1 MTHGDR
7 DEHHSATGTKDVPR
21 RRSRRTGRFRD
32 TPTACVSPYIV
43 RRIPGFEL
51 LSQEALEGVETQADW
66 LLAEI
71 GIRITGDPGACA
83 LFKDAGAS
91 VDGDRVRFDR
101 GLVRSL
107 CATAPSTFTMHARNP
122 SRSVVF
128 GGDNV
133 VMAPADGAPFVTD
146 MKQGRRY
153 GTIKDHQNLTK
164 LLQCAPAL
172 HHNPALICEPSDVP
186 VNKRHLDIVCS
197 QLRYSD
203 KPIMG
208 AVSTPERGEDTL
220 ELARIVFGD
229 GFLDDHAAVLAGTAV
244 QSPLTFNAET
254 TGAIRTYATANQ
266 ANMITPF
273 IIAGAMSPAT
283 MAGTLAQAHAEA
295 MAGIALSQLVRKGSP
310 ALYSVF
316 VTTMDLKSGA
326 PTYGTP
332 ESSLANFAIVQL
344 GRRLGLPVRCGG
356 HLTGSKLLDAQAME
370 ESVASMTPPVMAGA
384 HFIHQSAGWLEGG
397 LTIGFEKFI
406 ADAEK
411 CSSIARLLQGLD
423 VDDNTLAGDAFLELG
438 DESNFLGCGHTL
450 RNAATAN
457 IRTELPDSDSFEAWT
472 DRGSKDTRERA
483 YTLWTRILEDYE
495 KPPINS
501 AVDEELTAY
510 CTRRKASMDDAWY

>member
-7 DEHHSATGTKDVPR
+7 DEHHSRTGTGDIPR
-21 RRSRRTGRFRD
+21 RRSRRARRLRE
-32 TPTACVSPYIV
+32 TPNACVSPYIV
-43 RRIPGFEL
+43 RRIPRFEL
-51 LSQEALEGVETQADW
+51 LSGEVLERIETQADW

-71 GIRITGDPGACA
+71 GIRIEGDPHVRT
-83 LFKDAGAS
+83 LFGEAGAS
-91 VDGDRVRFDR
+91 VDGNRVRFDR
-101 GLVRSL
+101 GLARSL

-153 GTIKDHQNLTK
+153 GTIKDHQDLTK
-164 LLQCAPAL
+164 LLQQAPAL
-172 HHNPALICEPSDVP
+172 HHNPALICEPADVP

-229 GFLDDHAAVLAGTAV
+229 GFLDDHAVVLAGTAM

-273 IIAGAMSPAT
+273 IIAGAMSPTT

-370 ESVASMTPPVMAGA
+370 ESVASMSPPVMAGA

-397 LTIGFEKFI
+397 LTMGFEKFI

-411 CSSIARLLQGLD
+411 CACIARLLQGLN

-472 DRGSKDTRERA
+472 DRGGKDTRERA
-483 YTLWTRILEDYE
+483 HTLWTRILEDYE

-510 CTRRKASMDDAWY
+510 CARRKASMDDAWY

>member
-1 MTHGDR
+1 MTNADR
-7 DEHHSATGTKDVPR
+7 DERHSATGAGDVSR
-21 RRSRRTGRFRD
+21 RRSRRARRFREE
-32 TPTACVSPYIV
+32 PNPCHSPYIV
-43 RRIPGFEL
+43 RRIPRFEL
-51 LSQEALEGVETQADW
+51 LSGEALEEIETQADW
-66 LLAEI
+66 LLAEV
-71 GIRITGDPGACA
+71 GIRIEGDQDART
-83 LFKDAGAS
+83 LFRDAGAS

-101 GLVRSL
+101 GLARSL

-164 LLQCAPAL
+164 LLQHAPAL
-172 HHNPALICEPSDVP
+172 HHNPALICEPADVP

-197 QLRYSD
+197 QLRFSD

-229 GFLDDHAAVLAGTAV
+229 GFLDDHAVVLAGTAV
-244 QSPLTFNAET
+244 QSPLTFNAAT
-254 TGAIRTYATANQ
+254 TGAIRTYAVANQ

-295 MAGIALSQLVRKGSP
+295 MAGIAFSQLVRQGSP
-310 ALYSVF
+310 VLYSVF

-332 ESSLANFAIVQL
+332 ESSLANLAIVQL
-344 GRRLGLPVRCGG
+344 GCRLGLPVRCGG

-370 ESVASMTPPVMAGA
+370 ESVASMTPAVMAGA

-397 LTIGFEKFI
+397 LTTGFEKFI

-411 CSSIARLLQGLD
+411 CTGIARLLQGLI

-438 DESNFLGCGHTL
+438 DESNFLGCSHTL

-472 DRGSKDTRERA
+472 DRGGKDTRERA
-483 YTLWTRILEDYE
+483 YTLWTRIIEDYE

-501 AVDEELTAY
+501 AIDEELTAY
-510 CTRRKASMDDAWY
+510 CARRKASMNDAWY